1 MLPETRFATGRNEES
16 RLLIRFTSFVR
27 VADWHVKKRVS
38 IHSAVSHHLPQL
50 SDIAFIMNKKRL
62 FIADLRSHADKGKT
76 VGHFAFVAKMYRKM
90 FGDLYDVKVAGGS
103 AYRNHF
109 TGEELCELPHNVS
122 NTTIRD
128 RWHVMKNA
136 IKLFKEAEGGII
148 VLQQSAVQTYF
159 VALALFYRRKS
170 RLYLIQYSDE
180 SLKSRLSRF
189 LYRLIRHK
197 VDGILCSSELVGK
210 RFGRPYLITPDYIY
224 LEDEKTPLT
233 KYEDKKYDFCVLGRI
248 SPEKCVPE
256 VVDRFKN
263 EQCNILIAGN
273 PQTKELGDE
282 IRGLCEGRSNITLDL
297 GFLDAGTYENY
308 LKDSRYC
315 ILNYGGPY
323 VDSARSSGVVFDM
336 LFHDV
341 PVIGTRCGAL
351 EFVERHQMGR
361 LYTDLSAFR
370 IEDVLDESTYE
381 GFRKNIAKYKDL
393 HKTYLQQLRAFVT

>member
-16 RLLIRFTSFVR
+16 RFVIRFPSFVR
-27 VADWHVKKRVS
+27 EADWHVKKCVS
-38 IHSAVSHHLPQL
+38 IYSAVSHPLPQL
-50 SDIAFIMNKKRL
+50 LDIACTMSKKRL
-62 FIADLRSHADKGKT
+62 FIADLRSHANKGKT

-90 FGDLYDVKVAGGS
+90 FGDLYDVKVAGGP

-136 IKLFKEAEGGII
+136 IKLFKEAEDEII
-148 VLQQSAVQTYF
+148 VLQQAAVQTCF

-197 VDGILCSSELVGK
+197 VDGILCSSEVVGK
-210 RFGRPYLITPDYIY
+210 RFGRPYLVTPDYIY

-256 VVDRFKN
+256 VVDRFK
-263 EQCNILIAGN
+263 EERSSLLIAGS
-273 PQTKELGDE
+273 PQTKELE
-282 IRGLCEGRSNITLDL
+282 NELLERGKNRPNIHLDL
-297 GFLDAGTYENY
+297 GFLDAAAYNAYLENS
-308 LKDSRYC
+308 KYC

-323 VDSARSSGVVFDM
+323 LHSVRSSGVVFDM

-341 PVIGTRCGAL
+341 PIIGTKCEAFRFI
-351 EFVERHQMGR
+351 EEYQMGR
-361 LYTDLSAFR
+361 LYKDLSAFR

-381 GFRKNIAKYKDL
+381 GFRKNIVKYKDH

>member
-1 MLPETRFATGRNEES
+1 MLPGTRFATGRNEES
-16 RLLIRFTSFVR
+16 RFVIRFTSFVR
-27 VADWHVKKRVS
+27 EADWHVKKCVS
-38 IHSAVSHHLPQL
+38 IYSVISHPLPQL
-50 SDIAFIMNKKRL
+50 LDIACTMSKKRL
-62 FIADLRSHADKGKT
+62 FIADLRSHSDKGKT
-76 VGHFAFVAKMYRKM
+76 VGHWAFVAKMYRKI
-90 FGDLYDVKVAGGS
+90 FGDLYDVKVAGGP

-109 TGEELCELPHNVS
+109 TEEELCELPHNVS

-148 VLQQSAVQTYF
+148 VLQQAAVQTYF
-159 VALALFYRRKS
+159 IALALFYRRKS
-170 RLYLIQYSDE
+170 RLYLIQYSVE
-180 SLKSRLSRF
+180 SLKSRLGRF

-197 VDGILCSSELVGK
+197 VDGILCSSEVVGK
-210 RFGRPYLITPDYIY
+210 RFGRPYLVTPDYIY
-224 LEDEKTPLT
+224 LKEEKSPLT

-248 SPEKCVPE
+248 SPEKGVPE
-256 VVDRFKN
+256 VVGRFKN

-282 IRGLCEGRSNITLDL
+282 IRCLCEGRSNIHLDL

-361 LYTDLSAFR
+361 LYTDLSAFH

-381 GFRKNIAKYKDL
+381 GFRKNIAKYKDH
-393 HKTYLQQLRAFVT
+393 HKIYLRQLRAFVG